1 MAADIRPGLA
11 GGGGEA
17 RVQLLRRVGAAL
29 YGSRWQ
35 AALAGDLGV
44 NDRTMRRWVSGEWPV
59 PDRAWAELGQLV
71 IRRRDTLLAVA
82 AELEAMVLAE
92 E

>member
-1 MAADIRPGLA
+1 MRVE
-11 GGGGEA
+11 EA

-59 PDRAWAELGQLV
+59 PERAWGELRQLV
-71 IRRRDTLLAVA
+71 TQRRDHLVEVA
-82 AELEAMVLAE
+82 ADLEAMKE
-92 E
+92 